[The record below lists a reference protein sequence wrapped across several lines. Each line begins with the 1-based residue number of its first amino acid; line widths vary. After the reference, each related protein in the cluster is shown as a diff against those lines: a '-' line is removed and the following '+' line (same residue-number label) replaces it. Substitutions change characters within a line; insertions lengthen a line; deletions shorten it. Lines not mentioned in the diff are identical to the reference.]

1 MDKSEVYL
9 EIEVSFKDGNKD
21 WFSPIENI
29 EEDVIINDDELSINN
44 GYYTYKLNIKD
55 LEKVDITKILDH
67 EEIERENLYDFSGVK

>member
-1 MDKSEVYL
+1 MDKSEAYL
-9 EIEVSFKDGNKD
+9 EIGVSFKDGNKD

-67 EEIERENLYDFSGVK
+67 EEIERKNLYDFSGVK